1 MFNRRRWPMA
11 GLLAGAV
18 TLGLTVLA
26 PGAQAAP
33 APAGLGSSVS
43 TTVAATSASELNS
56 TSAYWTKER
65 KAKARSAESLVS
77 RSTSTPAPQSGQK
90 TGAPGKI
97 APSAATKPAPQE
109 RRADQ
114 SQRGEVSTLAVNASA
129 TVGKVFFTDPTNG
142 GNYVCSAS
150 TLNSGS
156 KQLVLTAGHCIHGG
170 AGKTWM
176 TNWVFVPLYDYGN
189 QPYGQWQAK
198 YFTTFNSW
206 MSSSDL
212 NRDVGMV
219 TMWPN
224 QYGAVVNVVGGNGMT
239 WNQPFSLPITVMGYP
254 AAPPYDGGWQWA
266 CQGTTHRPGSEYK
279 IAMYCGFTGGSSGGP
294 WFYAYDNNTGLGYSN
309 GAMSTLTP
317 STGLNK
323 ASYFDTSV
331 YNMYTS
337 VANLT

>member
-1 MFNRRRWPMA
+1 MFNRRRWPVV
-11 GLLAGAV
+11 GLLAGVV
-18 TLGLTVLA
+18 TLGLTALA

-33 APAGLGSSVS
+33 AQAAPGNST
-43 TTVAATSASELNS
+43 TTVAATAESELDA

-65 KAKARSAESLVS
+65 KAKARSADSLVP
-77 RSTSTPAPQSGQK
+77 RSTSTPSAQSSYQI
-90 TGAPGKI
+90 GAPGKI
-97 APSAATKPAPQE
+97 APTAGSKPAPQE
-109 RRADQ
+109 RRAEQ
-114 SQRGEVSTLAVNASA
+114 SRRGELSAQAVNASPA
-129 TVGKVFFTDPTNG
+129 VGKVFFTDPVTG

-176 TNWVFVPLYDYGN
+176 TNWVFVPLYDYGYE
-189 QPYGQWQAK
+189 PYGRWQAK

-206 MSSSDL
+206 ATSSDL

-224 QYGAVVNVVGGNGMT
+224 QYGAVVNVVGGHGMT
-239 WNQPFSLPITVMGYP
+239 WNQSFYLPITIIGYP
-254 AAPPYDGGWQWA
+254 ASYPYDGGGQWA
-266 CQGTTHRPGSEYK
+266 CQGNTTRFGSEYK
-279 IAMYCGFTGGSSGGP
+279 IALQCGFTGGSSGSP
-294 WFYAYDNNTGLGYSN
+294 WLYGYDNNSGLGYSN
-309 GAMSTLTP
+309 GAMSTLD
-317 STGLNK
+317 SAGWNK

-331 YNMYTS
+331 YDMYTS

>member
-1 MFNRRRWPMA
+1 MFNRRRWPVA
-11 GLLAGAV
+11 GLLAGVV
-18 TLGLTVLA
+18 TLGLTVVA
-26 PGAQAAP
+26 PGAQAAS
-33 APAGLGSSVS
+33 APAGLDSSVS
-43 TTVAATSASELNS
+43 TTVAATSGSQLTSASGYWTAERKANARSADSLVPRS
-56 TSAYWTKER
+56 TSAPSP
-65 KAKARSAESLVS
+65 RSSH
-77 RSTSTPAPQSGQK
+77 QG
-90 TGAPGKI
+90 GAPSLI
-97 APSAATKPAPQE
+97 APSAATKPAPQD

-114 SQRGEVSTLAVNASA
+114 SRRGEVSPQAVNASS
-129 TVGKVFFTDPTNG
+129 TVGKVFFTDPVTG

-176 TNWVFVPLYDYGN
+176 TNWVFVPLYNYGS
-189 QPYGQWQAK
+189 QPYGQWDAK

-224 QYGAVVNVVGGNGMT
+224 QYGAVVNVVGGNGLAY
-239 WNQPFSLPITVMGYP
+239 NGPYNLPITILGYP
-254 AAPPYDGGWQWA
+254 ASYPYDGGWQWA
-266 CQGTTHRPGSEYK
+266 CQGNTTRFGSEFK
-279 IAMYCGFTGGSSGGP
+279 IALQCGFTGGSSGSP
-294 WFYAYDNNTGLGYSN
+294 WLYAYDNNTGLGYSN
-309 GAMSTLTP
+309 GAMSTLD
-317 STGLNK
+317 SAGWNK